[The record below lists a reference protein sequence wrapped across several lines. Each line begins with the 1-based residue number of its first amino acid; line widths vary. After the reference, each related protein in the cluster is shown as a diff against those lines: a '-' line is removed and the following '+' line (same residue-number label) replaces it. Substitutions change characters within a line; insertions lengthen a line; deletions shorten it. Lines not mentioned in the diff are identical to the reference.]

1 MGGINHK
8 ELGGL
13 LFYPH
18 YINLSVALAHIAY
31 IPSCVVR
38 VPTTAASDEG
48 WHLRILKECQKC
60 PMVGKVG

>member
-48 WHLRILKECQKC
+48 WHLRILKECQKR